1 MNSHFAKATRD
12 TYELKIMNIRASLYL
27 ILHSF
32 LPLLF
37 TKKYCSIETFLL
49 NKKRSGVIPEYAKPI
64 DNRSP
69 DRGLTAFRGRNF
81 YLYKYDNRNN

>member
-49 NKKRSGVIPEYAKPI
+49 NKKRSGVIPQPQFYTINICLNNKI
-64 DNRSP
+64 LSCRQFT
-69 DRGLTAFRGRNF
+69 LTII
-81 YLYKYDNRNN
+81 